1 MRNLQ
6 PVLSETLKQNPLRQQ
21 VWNVDKLYKRRDIC
35 LKREKKQHMWDK
47 GEETYIIYIYIYI
60 KKYKNVCKN
69 GHKTM
74 VHDNE
79 KDISKMNSLPN

>member
-1 MRNLQ
+1 MRNLK

-47 GEETYIIYIYIYI
+47 GEETYIIYIYISRSTTMYI
-60 KKYKNVCKN
+60 KVVTRDYKRSWIIYIFIN
-69 GHKTM
+69 
-74 VHDNE
+74 
-79 KDISKMNSLPN
+79 SK

>member
-47 GEETYIIYIYIYI
+47 GEETYIIYIYISRSTTMYI
-60 KKYKNVCKN
+60 KVVTRDYKRSWIIYIFIN
-69 GHKTM
+69 
-74 VHDNE
+74 
-79 KDISKMNSLPN
+79 SK

>member
-47 GEETYIIYIYIYI
+47 GEETYIIYIYISRSTTMYI
-60 KKYKNVCKN
+60 KVVIRDYKRSWIIYIFIN
-69 GHKTM
+69 
-74 VHDNE
+74 
-79 KDISKMNSLPN
+79 SK

>member
-60 KKYKNVCKN
+60 YIKKYNNVYKS
-69 GHKTM
+69 GHKRLQEILNNI
-74 VHDNE
+74 HF
-79 KDISKMNSLPN
+79 P

>member
-1 MRNLQ
+1 MRYLQ

-47 GEETYIIYIYIYI
+47 GEETYIIYIYI
-60 KKYKNVCKN
+60 KKYNNVYKS
-69 GHKTM
+69 GHKRLQEILNNI
-74 VHDNE
+74 HFH
-79 KDISKMNSLPN
+79 

>member
-60 KKYKNVCKN
+60 SRSTTMYIKVVTRDYKRSWIIYIFIN
-69 GHKTM
+69 
-74 VHDNE
+74 
-79 KDISKMNSLPN
+79 SK

>member
-1 MRNLQ
+1 MRNLK

-47 GEETYIIYIYIYI
+47 GEETYIIYIYISRSTTMYI
-60 KKYKNVCKN
+60 KVVIRDYKRSWIIYIFIN
-69 GHKTM
+69 
-74 VHDNE
+74 
-79 KDISKMNSLPN
+79 SK

>member
-1 MRNLQ
+1 M
-6 PVLSETLKQNPLRQQ
+6 
-21 VWNVDKLYKRRDIC
+21 C

-47 GEETYIIYIYIYI
+47 GEETYIIYIYI